1 MRLILSSHDP
11 RDSDYSTD
19 AGQVIYKVNKSGP
32 SVTTLR
38 KAVNNDH
45 FAQYAVVEF
54 HTFRSTRF
62 RFQNRDVSVEDHLR
76 KEGWFSPRWV
86 FRAADN
92 REYYWKL
99 DGSYLEMFRNDGSK
113 KVVVRYREH
122 KSSFGPF
129 ITGRPASLEVA
140 DTCVAILDDIIM
152 TYIYCQQQRKQRQ
165 ASINTGVNASTGVA
179 SGSSSGGCDGGG
191 SC

>member
-1 MRLILSSHDP
+1 MRLILSSQNP
-11 RDSDYSTD
+11 RDSYYSTD
-19 AGQVIYKVNKSGP
+19 AGQVIYKVNKSGS

-45 FAQYAVVEF
+45 FALYAEVEF

-62 RFQNRDVSVEDHLR
+62 RFQNRDVSVDDHFR
-76 KEGWFSPRWV
+76 KEGWFNPRWV

-99 DGSYLEMFRNDGSK
+99 DGKYLEMFRNDGSK
-113 KVVVRYREH
+113 KEMVKYKEH

-129 ITGRPASLEVA
+129 ITGRPASLEV
-140 DTCVAILDDIIM
+140 DNSCISILDDIIM
-152 TYIYCQQQRKQRQ
+152 TYVYCQKQRKKRQ
-165 ASINTGVNASTGVA
+165 ASRSGAAGA
-179 SGSSSGGCDGGG
+179 SGPGGGGGCSG
-191 SC
+191 